1 MDTGIPE
8 HFCMA
13 KTTDLWLKR
22 SPESKVLTQKQVF
35 FVLFWGFWGGFC
47 GLFLFGW
54 VFLIHRFI
62 FLQ

>member
-22 SPESKVLTQKQVF
+22 SPESKVPDSET
-35 FVLFWGFWGGFC
+35 G
-47 GLFLFGW
+47 FLFCFG
-54 VFLIHRFI
+54 VFGGDFVGCFCLVGF
-62 FLQ
+62 F